1 MQKHPKE
8 SGIGA
13 TAHKIVALRRELA
26 QAEKEL
32 RERAEREA
40 VRLAVEERD
49 QWRVAREDCLQ
60 LERIRR
66 DATERL
72 IAIGSGGKTRFR
84 DEAALAELALRDVET
99 WELHDSAVYTI
110 ISFANRRDRLRF
122 LVGGADRE
130 AVMREALA
138 QGGVYTERGYFQEI
152 LK

>member
-66 DATERL
+66 DASARL
-72 IAIGSGGKTRFR
+72 EAIRDGGQPRFPG
-84 DEAALAELALRDVET
+84 EYELAQSAIRDVEK
-99 WELHDSAVYTI
+99 WELRDSAAYTI
-110 ISFANRRDRLRF
+110 ISFAGRRIRLRF
-122 LVGGADRE
+122 LMGGAQRE
-130 AVMREALA
+130 GAMRETIS